1 MTLLHTQKQLE
12 KQIADLST
20 RLASTRLDGML
31 DKTIDVAGVKV
42 LAVELSLDSART
54 LREIGDKVRDLLPSG
69 VAVLGGVIEG
79 KAAILALVS
88 NDLTGRIQAGD
99 LARQVAVIVGGKG
112 GGRPDMAQAGGP
124 LTDKIGEAIASVP
137 MVVGAILKN

>member
-1 MTLLHTQKQLE
+1 
-12 KQIADLST
+12 
-20 RLASTRLDGML
+20 
-31 DKTIDVAGVKV
+31 
-42 LAVELSLDSART
+42 

-88 NDLTGRIQAGD
+88 KDLTGRIQAGD

-137 MVVGAILKN
+137 MIVGAMLKN